1 MKRDDV
7 NLADV
12 LRRPDAVTISQ
23 VALQL
28 DALELAARKGPV
40 RDDYRRLTVI
50 HDEAPQ

>member
-1 MKRDDV
+1 M

-12 LRRPDAVTISQ
+12 LRRPDAVTLSQ
-23 VALQL
+23 VAAQL
-28 DALELAARKGPV
+28 DALELEARKGPV